1 MKIAIIGAGATGLA
15 AAYELCKHGHQVVIY
30 EKDSFLGGHA
40 STFQIG
46 DARLER
52 GYHHWFT
59 NDTNIIE
66 LVNEIGLGHQIRW
79 IEPKVGTLHDGK
91 IYNFVTPIDLLKFTP
106 LKLIDRLRLGL
117 STFYLQLQK
126 RWRNFEHITA
136 VEWLSKYA
144 GKQAY
149 EIFWRPMLRGKFG
162 DNHYRH
168 VGMTWV
174 WGKIHTRVA
183 SRDRGMLKE
192 KLGYPIGSFG
202 EIFEK
207 LQQIIIEQGGE
218 INLSTQIHEIIIENN
233 RATGVR
239 INLPNKKSSVQKF
252 DAIIVTTPSHIFSK
266 LVPYLPQDYA
276 AKLMSLSYLSAV
288 IMILILKRPLSNMY
302 WLNIADR
309 SIPFVGVIEHTNL
322 ISTKFYNNKHIV
334 YLSNYL
340 DTNNPL
346 YNMNHNE
353 LLQEYIPHINKI
365 NPQFKSSWIETS
377 YHYKINDA
385 QPIIETNYSSKI
397 LDHKT
402 PFEFLY
408 LANTTQIY
416 PQDRGTNYS
425 VKIGQTVANM
435 LIDDISY

>member
-46 DARLER
+46 DTHLER

-59 NDTNIIE
+59 NDTNIID
-66 LVNEIGLGHQIRW
+66 LVDEIGLGHQIRW
-79 IEPKVGTLHDGK
+79 VEPKVGTLYDGK
-91 IYNFVTPIDLLKFTP
+91 IYNFVTPVDLLKFTP

-162 DNHYRH
+162 DNHYKN
-168 VGMTWV
+168 VGMAWV

-183 SRDRGMLKE
+183 SRNRGMMKE

-218 INLSTQIHEIIIENN
+218 FNLSTQIHEIIIENN

-239 INLPNKKSSVQKF
+239 INLSDKKYMVEKF

-266 LVPYLPQDYA
+266 LVPSLPHDYA
-276 AKLMSLSYLSAV
+276 TKLMNLNYLSAV
-288 IMILILKRPLSNMY
+288 IMILILKHPLSKMY

-322 ISTKFYNNKHIV
+322 ISSKFYNNKHIV

-346 YNMNHNE
+346 YNMDHNE

-365 NPQFKSSWIETS
+365 NPQFELSWIETS

-402 PFEFLY
+402 PFDFLY

-435 LIDDISY
+435 LIDDH